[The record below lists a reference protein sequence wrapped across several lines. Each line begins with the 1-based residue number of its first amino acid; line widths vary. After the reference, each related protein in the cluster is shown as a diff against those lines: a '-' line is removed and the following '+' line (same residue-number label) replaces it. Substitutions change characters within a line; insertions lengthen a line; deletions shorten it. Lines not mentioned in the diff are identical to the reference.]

1 MKGYTI
7 WGDVCGEFRAL
18 ILGDLLNDYEGD
30 DDCWDELL
38 LIGWVC
44 EINGGCVSCD
54 DATWLCE
61 RERRKAYRVPY
72 CTNVWKD
79 VTERL
84 HCTDVW
90 ER

>member
-7 WGDVCGEFRAL
+7 WGDVCGEFRTL

-61 RERRKAYRVPY
+61 RDRRKAYRVLY
-72 CTNVWKD
+72 YTNAWKD
-79 VTERL
+79 VAERL